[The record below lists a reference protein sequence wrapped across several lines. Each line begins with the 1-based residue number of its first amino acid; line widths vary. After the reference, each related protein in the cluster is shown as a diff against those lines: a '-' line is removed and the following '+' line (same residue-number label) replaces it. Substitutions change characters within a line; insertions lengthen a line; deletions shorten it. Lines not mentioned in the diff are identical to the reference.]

1 MPLTLLRSGIQ
12 SRRRSD
18 QLLENLIALLQV
30 GLFFILFLLAERLE
44 EWGDFGM
51 ESGLI
56 LAKGIEVLGELLSE
70 FGESALNQ
78 EGSSRGGH
86 GGRVEE
92 KGRKGREKEREK
104 EVGLSIKGERNLKLC
119 VRSLGGPTL
128 CFLPL
133 LRLLLLPPLL
143 LLLQLQ
149 KLLSQLIKERIS
161 HLMLI
166 SLL

>member
-1 MPLTLLRSGIQ
+1 M
-12 SRRRSD
+12 
-18 QLLENLIALLQV
+18 
-30 GLFFILFLLAERLE
+30 E

-92 KGRKGREKEREK
+92 KGRKGREKERK
-104 EVGLSIKGERNLKLC
+104 RER
-119 VRSLGGPTL
+119 S
-128 CFLPL
+128 
-133 LRLLLLPPLL
+133 
-143 LLLQLQ
+143 
-149 KLLSQLIKERIS
+149 
-161 HLMLI
+161 
-166 SLL
+166 